1 VSVDFAQHGAVAVV
15 TLNRPEAL
23 NALSVEMLDDIIA
36 AVDRVEA
43 DPQIRVMVITGA
55 GEKAFSAGADISHM
69 REASVDQARAFGAK
83 GHEAARR
90 LESCSRPVIAAINGF
105 ALGGGCELIIACDIR
120 LASERAKFGQ
130 PEVNIGI
137 LPGWGGTQRLVRIA
151 GLGWAKEMV
160 FTGRICTADE
170 ARVSG
175 LVTHVYPHDTL
186 MDEALALAEL
196 IAAKPPLAIAAAKEL
211 MNIALDDAQEVGL
224 ARELEAFAQS
234 FATHDQ
240 REGMA
245 AFFEKRPATFEG
257 R

>member
-1 VSVDFAQHGAVAVV
+1 
-15 TLNRPEAL
+15 
-23 NALSVEMLDDIIA
+23 
-36 AVDRVEA
+36 
-43 DPQIRVMVITGA
+43 MV
-55 GEKAFSAGADISHM
+55 
-69 REASVDQARAFGAK
+69 
-83 GHEAARR
+83 
-90 LESCSRPVIAAINGF
+90 L
-105 ALGGGCELIIACDIR
+105 
-120 LASERAKFGQ
+120 
-130 PEVNIGI
+130 
-137 LPGWGGTQRLVRIA
+137 
-151 GLGWAKEMV
+151 
-160 FTGRICTADE
+160 TGRICTADE